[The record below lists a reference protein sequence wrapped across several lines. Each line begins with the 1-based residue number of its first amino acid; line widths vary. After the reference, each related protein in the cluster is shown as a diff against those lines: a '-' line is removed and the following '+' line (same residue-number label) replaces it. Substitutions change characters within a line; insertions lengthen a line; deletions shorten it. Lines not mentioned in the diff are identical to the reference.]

1 MSEPDFDWS
10 LIRSFL
16 AVIEAGSLL
25 GAARRLRTTQPT
37 IGRHVAQLEAQLG
50 CALFERTG
58 RGLVPTRVAQRIAD
72 QARHMAEGADA
83 VARALSGVREDLS
96 GTVRISASQA
106 MAFNVLPAIVARL
119 RVAHPQIQV
128 ELQSSNV
135 LANLLRR
142 EADIAV
148 RMVAPEQGSVIARR
162 LGASKVGAYASADY
176 VARRGRPNTPAEL
189 LAHDLVGLVDDAA
202 LLRGFADAGV
212 PARREDFAVR
222 SDDPLVVWQ
231 LVRAGLGI
239 GFFADS
245 LARCDPALVALL
257 PGVGPLLPVWLVVH
271 NEIRGNPAIRTVY
284 DFLAAEL
291 ERELAPAGS
300 P

>member
-10 LIRSFL
+10 LMRSFL

-37 IGRHVAQLEAQLG
+37 IGRHIAQLEVQLG

-58 RGLVPTRVAQRIAD
+58 RGLTPTRVAQRIAE

-83 VARALSGVREDLS
+83 VARALSGVRADLS
-96 GTVRISASQA
+96 GTVRVSASQA
-106 MAFNVLPAIVARL
+106 VAFNVLPPIIARL
-119 RVAHPQIQV
+119 RAAYPQIQV
-128 ELQSSNV
+128 EVQSSNA
-135 LANLLRR
+135 LANLLRH

-148 RMVAPEQGSVIARR
+148 RMVAPEQGSVVARR
-162 LGASKVGAYASADY
+162 LGVSKVGAYASADY
-176 VARRGRPNTPAEL
+176 VARRGRPLKPADL
-189 LAHDLVGLVDDAA
+189 LGHDLVGLVDDAA
-202 LLRGFADAGV
+202 LLRGFAEAGV

-222 SDDPLVVWQ
+222 SDDLLVVWQ
-231 LVRAGLGI
+231 LVRAGLGV

-245 LARCDPALVALL
+245 LARRDPLLVALL
-257 PGVGPLLPVWLVVH
+257 PDIGPRLPVWLAVH
-271 NEIRGNPAIRTVY
+271 SEIRGNPAIRTVY

-291 ERELAPAGS
+291 EREFAPES
-300 P
+300 R